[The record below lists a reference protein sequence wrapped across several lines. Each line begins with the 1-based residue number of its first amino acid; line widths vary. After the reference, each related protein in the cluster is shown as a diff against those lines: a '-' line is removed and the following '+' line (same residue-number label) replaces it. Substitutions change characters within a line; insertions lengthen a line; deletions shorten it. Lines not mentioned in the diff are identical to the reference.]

1 MNDRNAGSTGSM
13 TLPFLTAEGMFK
25 SFGGAQALKGVS
37 LDLRAGEVHGLVGAN
52 GAGKSTMIR
61 ILAGL
66 VRPDK
71 GEITIDGKPVAIDTP
86 HRAAELGMNFIHQ
99 DLALVPGMSVLQ
111 NIMLGVPKKTRLGL
125 VDWPSIARDIAP
137 IAARVGIHAG
147 FETKVRE
154 LSTAES
160 WLVSICRAL
169 VQKARLIVMD
179 EPTASLSVGESERL
193 FEIIADLARSGVAVL
208 YVSHRLDEILRLCD
222 RVSVLRDGASV
233 DCLDRTQLSRRALV
247 EAIVGHR
254 ETAEIQIVR
263 KKAEGAPVLTVD
275 DLARRP
281 KVNGVSF
288 ALHRGEVLGIGG
300 LVGAGRSELVRL
312 IYGADRIDA
321 GSMKIDGKPFAPR
334 NSTEA
339 YRAGIGLVPEERRA
353 EGLLLTKSIAFNLS
367 LANLRGLTL
376 SSLFPM
382 ISSRKRNELSRD
394 TVREL
399 AIKTSSINTP
409 VGRLSGGNQQ
419 KVVIGRWLRRQP
431 RILILDEP
439 TRGVDIGARAE
450 IHRLIRKL
458 AADGMAV
465 LVISSEPDE
474 LPDLCDRVLVMADGK
489 SFPNWRGKASPA
501 PPSSPLP
508 MPTRPPEERVE
519 PCPTL
524 SCPTAACRPPRSAI
538 SACSRAMPQS

>member
-1 MNDRNAGSTGSM
+1 M
-13 TLPFLTAEGMFK
+13 TLPFLTAEGMWK

-37 LDLRAGEVHGLVGAN
+37 IDLRAGEVHGLVGAN
-52 GAGKSTMIR
+52 GAGKSTLIR

-71 GEITIDGKPVAIDTP
+71 GEIHVDGKLAAIDTP
-86 HRAAELGMNFIHQ
+86 HQATGFGMNFIHQ
-99 DLALVPGMSVLQ
+99 DLALVPSMTVLQ
-111 NIMLGVPKKTRLGL
+111 NIMLGTAKKSRFGL
-125 VDWPSIARDIAP
+125 VDWPTIAREVAP
-137 IAARVGIHAG
+137 IAARVGIRASLD
-147 FETKVRE
+147 TKVRE

-160 WLVSICRAL
+160 WLVSISRAL
-169 VQKARLIVMD
+169 VHKAQLIVMD

-193 FEIIADLARSGVAVL
+193 FDIIADLAASGVAVL

-222 RVSVLRDGASV
+222 RVSVFRDGASI
-233 DCLDRTQLSRRALV
+233 DCLDRARLSRRALV

-254 ETAEIQIVR
+254 ETTEAPIVR
-263 KKAEGAPVLTVD
+263 RRPEGAPLLTIAG
-275 DLARRP
+275 LARRP

-288 ALHRGEVLGIGG
+288 SLHRGEVLGIGG

-312 IYGADRIDA
+312 IYGADRVDS
-321 GSMKIDGKPFAPR
+321 GSMTLDGKPFAPR

-353 EGLLLTKSIAFNLS
+353 EGLLLQKSIAFNLS
-367 LANLRGLTL
+367 LANLRSLTL
-376 SSLFPM
+376 SSVLPIM
-382 ISSRKRNELSRD
+382 SGRKRNELSRD

-399 AIKTSSINTP
+399 AIKTGSIHTP

-458 AADGMAV
+458 AVDGMAV

-489 SFPNWRGKASPA
+489 IVSELAG
-501 PPSSPLP
+501 
-508 MPTRPPEERVE
+508 EG
-519 PCPTL
+519 
-524 SCPTAACRPPRSAI
+524 I
-538 SACSRAMPQS
+538 SRASIVAASYADQAA

>member
-1 MNDRNAGSTGSM
+1 M

-37 LDLRAGEVHGLVGAN
+37 LDLRPGEVHGLVGAN

-66 VRPDK
+66 VRPDT
-71 GEITIDGKPVAIDTP
+71 GEIRIDGQPIAIDTP
-86 HRAAELGMNFIHQ
+86 HRATELGMNFIHQ
-99 DLALVPGMSVLQ
+99 DLALVPSMSVLQ

-137 IAARVGIHAG
+137 IAERVGIRAG
-147 FETKVRE
+147 LDTKVRD

-222 RVSVLRDGASV
+222 RVSVFRDGASV
-233 DCLDRTQLSRRALV
+233 GCLDRAQLTRRALV

-254 ETAEIQIVR
+254 ETTETLIVR
-263 KKAEGAPVLTVD
+263 RKPEGAPVLTVD
-275 DLARRP
+275 GIARRP

-300 LVGAGRSELVRL
+300 LVGAGRTELARL
-312 IYGADRIDA
+312 IYGADRVDA
-321 GSMKIDGKPFAPR
+321 GTMTIDGKPFAPR
-334 NSTEA
+334 SSTEA

-353 EGLLLTKSIAFNLS
+353 EGLLLTKSVAFNLS
-367 LANLRGLTL
+367 LANLRSLTL

-382 ISSRKRNELSRD
+382 MSGRKRAELSRE

-399 AIKTSSINTP
+399 AIKTASIGTP

-489 SFPNWRGKASPA
+489 IVSELAG
-501 PPSSPLP
+501 
-508 MPTRPPEERVE
+508 EG
-519 PCPTL
+519 
-524 SCPTAACRPPRSAI
+524 I
-538 SACSRAMPQS
+538 SRASIVAASYADQAA